1 MTDHKF
7 IDHATVRA
15 VKDLSS
21 VLFLE
26 VKHDSLLPFREQ
38 SLGTVEIEI
47 GRLLQIR
54 DQEQRKH
61 KLIINRE
68 LS

>member
-38 SLGTVEIEI
+38 
-47 GRLLQIR
+47 
-54 DQEQRKH
+54 
-61 KLIINRE
+61 
-68 LS
+68 